1 MLELIAAD
9 ANKPVDEAAEKSEE
23 ANVARE
29 GLGIGSSVYPLADL
43 NESAPETGLYLAPD
57 FASGINVGS
66 CAANPTDD
74 DATETFT
81 FRTSQDG
88 RGPTSPS
95 STTPSCPTARSPWS
109 RPRSRTTCATST
121 ATGSPSRP
129 RAAAGPLPWERA
141 CRLDHRSIPPAFG
154 ERSSPSL
161 CLTSRSASRT
171 DLSAFSLLVSSRLVA
186 SCLSSASVEGSPSQ
200 AWSPAATSARIA
212 SASALSWRT
221 STALRATASFAARR
235 HSSKATE
242 ASSASS

>member
-1 MLELIAAD
+1 MHRRARQIDEGMKEADYRLHPYAGPALAKLQEQGLAFEPRLYIETMLELIAAD

-88 RGPTSPS
+88 EGADFAEFDYTVLSD
-95 STTPSCPTARSPWS
+95 
-109 RPRSRTTCATST
+109 
-121 ATGSPSRP
+121 GS
-129 RAAAGPLPWERA
+129 
-141 CRLDHRSIPPAFG
+141 I
-154 ERSSPSL
+154 
-161 CLTSRSASRT
+161 T
-171 DLSAFSLLVSSRLVA
+171 V
-186 SCLSSASVEGSPSQ
+186 VEAEVEDYVRDVNGD
-200 AWSPAATSARIA
+200 WIA
-212 SASALSWRT
+212 
-221 STALRATASFAARR
+221 
-235 HSSKATE
+235 E
-242 ASSASS
+242 